1 MRALPKRLTTFCA
14 AIFAVA
20 VLGSAEPVLAQGGG
34 VAILGV
40 GGIET
45 SIRGADPVSFQTM
58 LETQLVKTNKFKIIE
73 RSRLAEILKEKGL
86 GSVGVTTGS
95 NNSFSGVQGVDYLIY
110 GSITKLGKAGS
121 ATNVGGMSFGG
132 NSVEMAVDLRV
143 IDAHNGEII
152 KADTVGEQ
160 IKAGG
165 GFSSGVFSTANKT
178 ADPLADVQ
186 RLTAKSIA
194 AVITTTIYPIKVIA
208 KQGDGTYVVNYGDS
222 VLTNGDVLKIFRLGE
237 SFKDPDTGKV
247 LGAEETEV
255 GLLQV
260 KEATGT
266 FSKTVLV
273 SGSAEVGN
281 QARRLSS
288 AEGAKAQNNQKSGA
302 TLPKE

>member
-1 MRALPKRLTTFCA
+1 MSVLSKRLMTFCA
-14 AIFAVA
+14 ASAA
-20 VLGSAEPVLAQGGG
+20 VLILASAAPASAQGGL
-34 VAILGV
+34 AILGV
-40 GGIET
+40 GGIQT
-45 SIRGADPVSFQTM
+45 SIRGADPISFQTM

-95 NNSFSGVQGVDYLIY
+95 NNTFSGVQGVDYLIY
-110 GSITKLGKAGS
+110 GSITKLGQAGS

-132 NSVEMAVDLRV
+132 SNVEMAVDLRI

-152 KADTVGEQ
+152 KADTVGELM
-160 IKAGG
+160 KAGG
-165 GFSSGVFSTANKT
+165 GFSSSVFSTANKT

-186 RLTAKSIA
+186 RLTAKAIS
-194 AVITTTIYPIKVIA
+194 AVITTTLYPIKVIA
-208 KQGDGTYVVNYGDS
+208 RQADGTFVVNYGDS
-222 VLTNGDVLKIFRLGE
+222 VLTTGDVLKIFKMGE

-266 FSKTVLV
+266 FSKTVLI
-273 SGSAEVGN
+273 SGAAEIGN
-281 QARRLSS
+281 QARRLST
-288 AEGAKAQNNQKSGA
+288 AEAVKAQGSQKSGA
-302 TLPKE
+302 TLPKH